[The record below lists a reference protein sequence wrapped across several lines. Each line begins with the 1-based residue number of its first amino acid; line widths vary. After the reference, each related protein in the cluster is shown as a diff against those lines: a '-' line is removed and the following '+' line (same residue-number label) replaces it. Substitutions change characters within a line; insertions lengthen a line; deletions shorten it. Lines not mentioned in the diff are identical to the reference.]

1 MYKIIVKLKVCRNF
15 YLEAL
20 SKESGKF
27 NTYYKTSFI
36 SRIVNSDIIIG

>member
-1 MYKIIVKLKVCRNF
+1 MYKIIVKLKMCKNF

-20 SKESGKF
+20 SKDSGKF
-27 NTYYKTSFI
+27 NTYKTSLI